1 MPAAYTHFSIAGHV
15 LSRIPSPPAGDSE
28 KRLYF
33 FGAQGADFCFFY
45 RALHTSETN
54 FGRYL
59 HNRGSYGFFRTLF
72 RVAAALPPL
81 YAYALGYITHYAA
94 DAVFHP
100 YIYSLSS
107 KSPVRHSRAE
117 GALDLRFRDSDGG
130 KMFRAFGNYFNCPLE
145 SAEIAALYALYSVA
159 AADGGRAPLKRD
171 SFLRSLSRFRAYTSF
186 SARAFAREY
195 PAAANEERRE
205 WRYPADPV
213 RKSKESADDL
223 FLRATAE
230 SIALIVAFRDLPPGE
245 TPDFALF
252 GKNFLTGI

>member
-1 MPAAYTHFSIAGHV
+1 
-15 LSRIPSPPAGDSE
+15 
-28 KRLYF
+28 
-33 FGAQGADFCFFY
+33 
-45 RALHTSETN
+45 
-54 FGRYL
+54 
-59 HNRGSYGFFRTLF
+59 
-72 RVAAALPPL
+72 
-81 YAYALGYITHYAA
+81 
-94 DAVFHP
+94 
-100 YIYSLSS
+100 
-107 KSPVRHSRAE
+107 
-117 GALDLRFRDSDGG
+117 
-130 KMFRAFGNYFNCPLE
+130 MFRAFGNYFNCPLE

-230 SIALIVAFRDLPPGE
+230 SIALIGAFRDLPPGE

>member
-81 YAYALGYITHYAA
+81 CAYALGYITHYAA

-100 YIYSLSS
+100 YIYSLSG

-117 GALDLRFRDSDGG
+117 GALDLRFRHSDGG
-130 KMFRAFGNYFNCPLE
+130 KMFRAFGNYFNCPLRE
-145 SAEIAALYALYSVA
+145 EEIAFLYALYSVA

-186 SARAFAREY
+186 SARAFARKY
-195 PAAANEERRE
+195 PAANEAHRE
-205 WRYPADPV
+205 WSYPADPA
-213 RKSKESADDL
+213 RKSTESADDL
-223 FLRATAE
+223 FFRATAE
-230 SIALIVAFRDLPPGE
+230 SIALIGAFRDLPPGE

>member
-15 LSRIPSPPAGDSE
+15 LSRIPSPPAGDGE

-72 RVAAALPPL
+72 RVAAALP
-81 YAYALGYITHYAA
+81 
-94 DAVFHP
+94 VFHP
-100 YIYSLSS
+100 YIYSLSG

-186 SARAFAREY
+186 SSRAFAREY

-230 SIALIVAFRDLPPGE
+230 SIALIGAFRDLPPGE
-245 TPDFALF
+245 TPDFALP
-252 GKNFLTGI
+252 